1 MKYYRHTIA
10 AVLALIL
17 LGAIALALEGRA
29 GNEEQESAQAP
40 ALEAVAA
47 PLVLTI
53 TVTPEPTPASVE
65 PVRPA
70 RYELTPEERDTVERV
85 VMAEAGGED
94 FDGQALVAQCVLNT
108 SEARAMRPDA
118 VVLEAGQYAKPAPE
132 VSESVKKAVAA
143 VFDDGYTVTTEPIR
157 FFYAPRY
164 CYSVWHEERL
174 EFVLEHGGH
183 RFFKEERP

>member
-17 LGAIALALEGRA
+17 LGAIALALEGSA
-29 GNEEQESAQAP
+29 EQEITQAP

-53 TVTPEPTPASVE
+53 TVTPEPTPATAE

-70 RYELTPEERDTVERV
+70 RYELTSEERDTVERV

-108 SEARAMRPDA
+108 SEARNMRPDA
-118 VVLEAGQYAKPAPE
+118 VVLEAGQYAAPAQE
-132 VSESVKKAVAA
+132 ASESVKKAVAA
-143 VFDDGYTVTTEPIR
+143 VFDGGYTVTAEPIR

-164 CYSVWHEERL
+164 CYSAWHESKV
-174 EFVLEHGGH
+174 FVLEHGGH
-183 RFFKEERP
+183 RFFK

>member
-10 AVLALIL
+10 AALALIL
-17 LGAIALALEGRA
+17 LGAVALALEGSA
-29 GNEEQESAQAP
+29 GRLEQEVTQAP

-47 PLVLTI
+47 PLALAG
-53 TVTPEPTPASVE
+53 TVPTEPTPATAE
-65 PVRPA
+65 PVRPP
-70 RYELTPEERDTVERV
+70 RYELTPEERNTVERV

-108 SEARAMRPDA
+108 SEARAMRPGA
-118 VVLEAGQYAKPAPE
+118 VVLEAGQYAAPAQE
-132 VSESVKKAVAA
+132 ASESVEEAVAA
-143 VFDDGYTVTTEPIR
+143 VFDGGYTVTAEPIR

-164 CYSVWHEERL
+164 CYSAWHEERL

-183 RFFKEERP
+183 RFFK

>member
-17 LGAIALALEGRA
+17 LGAIALALEGSA
-29 GNEEQESAQAP
+29 GSVEQEITQAP

-53 TVTPEPTPASVE
+53 TVTPEPTPASAE

-118 VVLEAGQYAKPAPE
+118 VVLEAGQYAAPAQE
-132 VSESVKKAVAA
+132 ASESVKKAVAA
-143 VFDDGYTVTTEPIR
+143 VFDGGYAVTAEPVR

-164 CYSVWHEERL
+164 CYSAWHESKV
-174 EFVLEHGGH
+174 FILEHGGH
-183 RFFKEERP
+183 RFFK

>member
-17 LGAIALALEGRA
+17 LGALALEGRP
-29 GNEEQESAQAP
+29 EQEITQQP
-40 ALEAVAA
+40 AAVAAA

-53 TVTPEPTPASVE
+53 TVAPELPAPTPTPA
-65 PVRPA
+65 RPA
-70 RYELTPEERDTVERV
+70 RYGLTPEERDTVERV

-108 SEARAMRPDA
+108 SEARDMRPDA
-118 VVLEAGQYAKPAPE
+118 VVLEKRQYAAPAQE
-132 VSESVKKAVAA
+132 ASESVKEAVAA

-164 CYSVWHEERL
+164 CYSHWHEERL

-183 RFFKEERP
+183 RFFK